1 MATLSCITKHVL
13 LNGCL
18 DNKDSRVEEGER
30 FKGLGFKGL
39 RAFVLRAF
47 VHP

>member
-1 MATLSCITKHVL
+1 MHYKTCVIEWV
-13 LNGCL
+13 NL